1 MFKALEAF
9 RGQIES
15 LHLTIAFAGDQRQ
28 IVTVAPRITEAAVS
42 KCPALA
48 TPFSFTATAEEL
60 EAGFVQALADV
71 QVVHKTLADQV
82 ATQTAA
88 LAAAKKAVTKPAVPT
103 RAAGTAPATPAQEQE
118 PESDAAQAPP
128 PPAPKP
134 VTITG
139 AAALFDDDGE

>member
-15 LHLTIAFAGDQRQ
+15 LHLTIAFTGDQRQ
-28 IVTVAPRITEAAVS
+28 IVTVAPRITEEAVS
-42 KCPALA
+42 KCAALA

-103 RAAGTAPATPAQEQE
+103 RAVGVSTATKE
-118 PESDAAQAPP
+118 PEEDAVPAPQP
-128 PPAPKP
+128 APAPKP